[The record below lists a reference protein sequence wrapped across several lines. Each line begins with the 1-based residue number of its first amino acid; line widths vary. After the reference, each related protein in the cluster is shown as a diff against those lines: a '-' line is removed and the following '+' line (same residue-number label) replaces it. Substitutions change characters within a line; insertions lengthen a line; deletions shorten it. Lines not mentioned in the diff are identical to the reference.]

1 MNPRTRPLLHRVPF
15 GWTLWALACLS
26 LLSIAVGC
34 AVGSVS
40 VPFQT
45 QFATLAGALAGTPA
59 DVEPGVA
66 HLYLHLRLPRVV
78 LAYLVGVALACVG
91 TLFQAL
97 LRNPLAEPYI
107 IGVSPGAS
115 LGVTVFVALA
125 SGGGATAAGGY
136 LWGRTACAFAGG
148 IAAVLAAYML
158 ASRGRFLNM
167 SDILLAGIAIGALG
181 VAITSYLW
189 ISVLQE
195 FRGLLYWLMGNF
207 GGSSWSRVGLLCVL
221 VLPCVAVCWRLAPTL
236 NLLSLGEEHAAYLGL
251 NVERFKQ
258 SLLAAGTLATAATVS
273 VSGVVGFVG
282 IIVPH
287 LVRRL
292 VGANNARVVPASSL
306 LGGAFLVACDLVA
319 RTVVAP
325 LELPVGMLT
334 AFVGAPFFLYVMRRT
349 RSAT

>member
-1 MNPRTRPLLHRVPF
+1 M
-15 GWTLWALACLS
+15 WTLWALACLS
-26 LLSIAVGC
+26 VVSIAVGC

-40 VPFQT
+40 VPFRAQW
-45 QFATLAGALAGTPA
+45 ATLVGALSGGSA
-59 DVEPGVA
+59 DVGPGVA

-115 LGVTVFVALA
+115 LGVTVFVAFA
-125 SGGGATAAGGY
+125 AGGGATAAGGY
-136 LWGRTACAFAGG
+136 LWGRTACAFVGG
-148 IAAVLAAYML
+148 VIAVLTAYML

-207 GGSSWSRVGLLCVL
+207 GGSSWSRVGLLVVL

-258 SLLAAGTLATAATVS
+258 SLLALGTLATAATVS

-292 VGANNARVVPASSL
+292 VGADNARVVPASCL
-306 LGGAFLVACDLVA
+306 MGGAFLVACDLVA
-319 RTVVAP
+319 RTIVAP

-334 AFVGAPFFLYVMRRT
+334 AFVGAPFFLYVMRRS
-349 RSAT
+349 RGSA

>member
-1 MNPRTRPLLHRVPF
+1 MSPPAHPVLHRVPF
-15 GWTLWALACLS
+15 VWTLVGLGCLS
-26 LLSIAVGC
+26 VFSIGVACALGSVPLPLSIQWKAI
-34 AVGSVS
+34 AS
-40 VPFQT
+40 
-45 QFATLAGALAGTPA
+45 TLTGAPSDITP
-59 DVEPGVA
+59 GMA
-66 HLYLHLRLPRVV
+66 HLYLHLRLPRVMA
-78 LAYLVGVALACVG
+78 AYLVGVALACVG

-115 LGVTVFVALA
+115 LGVTIFVALA
-125 SGGGATAAGGY
+125 AGGGAASAGGY
-136 LWGRTACAFAGG
+136 LWGRTTCAFVGG
-148 IAAVLAAYML
+148 IVAVLAAYTL
-158 ASRGRFLNM
+158 ASKGRFLNLP
-167 SDILLAGIAIGALG
+167 DILLAGIALGALG

-189 ISVLQE
+189 IAVLQE

-207 GGSSWSRVGLLCVL
+207 GGITWSRVVLLLIL

-251 NVERFKQ
+251 NVGRFKQ
-258 SLLAAGTLATAATVS
+258 SLLVLGTLATAATVS
-273 VSGVVGFVG
+273 VCGVVGFVG

-292 VGANNARVVPASSL
+292 VGSNNARVVPASSL

-319 RTVVAP
+319 RTIVAP

-334 AFVGAPFFLYVMRRT
+334 AFIGAPFFLYVMRRT
-349 RSAT
+349 RDGA

>member
-1 MNPRTRPLLHRVPF
+1 MTPRSRPLLRSVPF
-15 GWTLWALACLS
+15 AWTLAGLAGLS
-26 LLSIAVGC
+26 LVTVVASC
-34 AVGSVS
+34 AVGAVR
-40 VPFQT
+40 VPLAT
-45 QFATLAGALAGTPA
+45 QWAALASALTGGPSEVST
-59 DVEPGVA
+59 GVA
-66 HLYLHLRLPRVV
+66 PLYLHLRLPRVV
-78 LAYLVGVALACVG
+78 CAYLVGVALACVG

-125 SGGGATAAGGY
+125 SGGAVTAAGGY
-136 LWGRTACAFAGG
+136 LWGRTACAFVGG
-148 IAAVLAAYML
+148 VIAVLTAYML
-158 ASRGRFLNM
+158 ASRGRFLNL

-181 VAITSYLW
+181 AAITSYLW
-189 ISVLQE
+189 IAVLQE

-207 GGSSWSRVGLLCVL
+207 SGSNWSRVGLLLLL

-258 SLLAAGTLATAATVS
+258 SLLALGTLATAATVS

-325 LELPVGMLT
+325 LELPVGLLT
-334 AFVGAPFFLYVMRRT
+334 AFVGAPFFLYVMRRS
-349 RSAT
+349 RHGA